1 MEKEKMVP
9 KSGGPDIG
17 DFKLPENQ
25 PPDQKQEPE
34 GEPGPVPKLDLEP
47 TEVSIPITEADK
59 EKYFA
64 CILNNQ
70 PFQEVLTAFGG
81 KLKVGMRT
89 RTVKE
94 SEDVLKFLN
103 KLVTSKE
110 IDFYPDFQNK
120 HIMGHIA
127 FAVTSLNDRN
137 VDAGTVEDR
146 VKRITSLD
154 NQLFIILIEM
164 LKRFD
169 GKMQRLRDEALK
181 PNF

>member
-1 MEKEKMVP
+1 MIVP
-9 KSGGPDIG
+9 DSSGPDIS
-17 DFKLPENQ
+17 DFKTQETPEATV
-25 PPDQKQEPE
+25 PPDEQQPL
-34 GEPGPVPKLDLEP
+34 VPKVEFEP
-47 TEVSIPITEADK
+47 DVKLPITDADK
-59 EKYFA
+59 DKYFS
-64 CILNNQ
+64 CIISNQ
-70 PFQEVLTAFGG
+70 PFHEVLSAFGG

-94 SEDVLKFLN
+94 SEDVLKYLN
-103 KLVTSKE
+103 RLVSSKE

-137 VDAGTVEDR
+137 VDSGTIEER
-146 VKRITSLD
+146 LKRIVALD

-169 GKMQRLRDEALK
+169 DKMQRLRDEALK

>member
-9 KSGGPDIG
+9 KTDKDISEFKTQEKPG
-17 DFKLPENQ
+17 LDTPPVPSEEPAPPPKIDMETDVKLP
-25 PPDQKQEPE
+25 
-34 GEPGPVPKLDLEP
+34 
-47 TEVSIPITEADK
+47 ITDADK
-59 EKYFA
+59 DKYFN
-64 CILNNQ
+64 CIITNQ
-70 PFQEVLTAFGG
+70 PFHEVLYAFDG

-94 SEDVLKFLN
+94 SEEVLKYLN
-103 KLVTSKE
+103 RLVTNKE

-120 HIMGHIA
+120 HIMGHVA

-137 VDAGTVEDR
+137 VDSGTIEDR
-146 VKRITSLD
+146 LKRIVALD
-154 NQLFIILIEM
+154 NQLFIIMIEM

-169 GKMQRLRDEALK
+169 DKMQRLRDEALK